1 VFEDANLSG
10 TMQTTITLQ
19 PVFCGTELTAVQE
32 GVPAMIPAAACYMG
46 WQESLAL
53 LALLVQADIPG

>member
-1 VFEDANLSG
+1 
-10 TMQTTITLQ
+10 MQTTITLQ